1 MRETRRSR
9 SKLKV
14 PLVQMT
20 RLFQLV
26 SERKF
31 AEAERTLERITAK
44 MGKDGKKEFDR
55 GYLRAL
61 GGIILASRSGSDTY
75 EFFGTLDLNDVGA
88 LRMYRR
94 DFLNNIK
101 SRFHA
106 DWDRGYFSA
115 LADYMRVV
123 LRTAGSS
130 TKTER
135 RQS

>member
-1 MRETRRSR
+1 
-9 SKLKV
+9 
-14 PLVQMT
+14 VQIT

-44 MGKDGKKEFDR
+44 MGKGGRKEFDR
-55 GYLRAL
+55 GYLKAL
-61 GGIILASRSGSDTY
+61 GGIILTSRSGSDTY
-75 EFFGTLDLNDVGA
+75 EFFGNLDLNDVGA
-88 LRMYRR
+88 LRRYRK
-94 DFLNNIK
+94 DFLNNVK

-130 TKTER
+130 TKTEGR
-135 RQS
+135 RS